1 MISALVPGNNLYVL
15 YTKDT
20 PVLKIGEV
28 VSKTEPVP
36 TYNSFGANYND
47 TKFNLVVKIDN
58 EQVEFKNISGLA
70 STMNDPSSGIFI
82 SETPEAMI
90 TEITN
95 KSTISRKHIDSTP
108 YHENALVAYD
118 KMLKEL
124 NPRYAKEQ
132 KMDEDIANLKNR
144 QDAMDDKL
152 DKILKAVMSK
162 D

>member
-1 MISALVPGNNLYVL
+1 MISALVPGNNLYIL

-47 TKFNLVVKIDN
+47 TKFNLVVKVDN
-58 EQVEFKNISGLA
+58 EQLEFKNISGLA

-144 QDAMDDKL
+144 QDAMDSKIDQ
-152 DKILKAVMSK
+152 ILKAVMSK
-162 D
+162 N

>member
-47 TKFNLVVKIDN
+47 TKFNLVVRIDN
-58 EQVEFKNISGLA
+58 EQVEFKNISGIA

-108 YHENALVAYD
+108 YHENALIAYD

-132 KMDEDIANLKNR
+132 KMDEDITNLKNR
-144 QDAMDDKL
+144 QDVMDDKL
-152 DKILKAVMSK
+152 DQILKAVMSK
-162 D
+162 N

>member
-1 MISALVPGNNLYVL
+1 M
-15 YTKDT
+15 
-20 PVLKIGEV
+20 
-28 VSKTEPVP
+28 
-36 TYNSFGANYND
+36 
-47 TKFNLVVKIDN
+47 
-58 EQVEFKNISGLA
+58 EFKNISGLA

-82 SETPEAMI
+82 SETPESMI

>member
-1 MISALVPGNNLYVL
+1 MISALVPGNNLYIL

-47 TKFNLVVKIDN
+47 TKFNLVVKVDN
-58 EQVEFKNISGLA
+58 EQLEFKNISGLA

-108 YHENALVAYD
+108 YHENALIAYD

-144 QDAMDDKL
+144 QDAMDGKL
-152 DKILKAVMSK
+152 DQILKAVMSK
-162 D
+162 N

>member
-15 YTKDT
+15 YTKDK
-20 PVLKIGEV
+20 PMLKIGEI

-47 TKFNLVVKIDN
+47 TKFNLVVKID
-58 EQVEFKNISGLA
+58 EGQVEFKNISSLA
-70 STMNDPSSGIFI
+70 STMNDPTSGIFI
-82 SETPEAMI
+82 SETPEAMA

-95 KSTISRKHIDSTP
+95 KAAISHKHIDATP
-108 YHENALVAYD
+108 YHETALVEYD
-118 KMLKEL
+118 KMLKQL

-132 KMDEDIANLKNR
+132 KMDEDIANLKSR
-144 QDAMDDKL
+144 QDAMDGKL
-152 DKILKAVMSK
+152 DQILRAVMSK

>member
-1 MISALVPGNNLYVL
+1 MISALVPGNNLYIL

-36 TYNSFGANYND
+36 TYNSFGATYND
-47 TKFNLVVKIDN
+47 TKFNLVVRIDN

-108 YHENALVAYD
+108 YHENALIAYD

-144 QDAMDDKL
+144 QDAMDGKL
-152 DKILKAVMSK
+152 DQILKAVMSK
-162 D
+162 N

>member
-1 MISALVPGNNLYVL
+1 MISALVPGNNLYIL

-47 TKFNLVVKIDN
+47 TKFNLVVKVDN
-58 EQVEFKNISGLA
+58 EQLEFKNISGLA

-95 KSTISRKHIDSTP
+95 KSTISRKHIDSIP

-144 QDAMDDKL
+144 QDAMDGKL
-152 DKILKAVMSK
+152 DQILKAVMSK
-162 D
+162 N

>member
-108 YHENALVAYD
+108 YHENALIAYD

>member
-1 MISALVPGNNLYVL
+1 MISALVPGNNLYIL

-108 YHENALVAYD
+108 YHENALIAYD

-144 QDAMDDKL
+144 QDAMDGKL
-152 DKILKAVMSK
+152 DQILKAVMSK
-162 D
+162 N

>member
-108 YHENALVAYD
+108 YHENALIAYD

-144 QDAMDDKL
+144 QDAMDGKL
-152 DKILKAVMSK
+152 DQILKAVMSK
-162 D
+162 N

>member
-47 TKFNLVVKIDN
+47 TKFNLVVRIDN

-108 YHENALVAYD
+108 YHENALIAYD

-144 QDAMDDKL
+144 QDAMDGKL
-152 DKILKAVMSK
+152 DQILKAVMSK
-162 D
+162 N

>member
-1 MISALVPGNNLYVL
+1 MISALVPGNNLYIL

-162 D
+162 N

>member
-1 MISALVPGNNLYVL
+1 MISALVPGNNLYIL

-47 TKFNLVVKIDN
+47 TKFNLVVRIDN
-58 EQVEFKNISGLA
+58 EQVEFKNISGIA

-108 YHENALVAYD
+108 YHENALIAYD

-144 QDAMDDKL
+144 QDAMDGKL
-152 DKILKAVMSK
+152 DQILKAVMSK
-162 D
+162 N

>member
-108 YHENALVAYD
+108 YHENALIAYD

-132 KMDEDIANLKNR
+132 KMDEDITNLKNR
-144 QDAMDDKL
+144 QDVMDDKL
-152 DKILKAVMSK
+152 DQILKAVMSK
-162 D
+162 N

>member
-1 MISALVPGNNLYVL
+1 MISALVPGNNLYIL

-47 TKFNLVVKIDN
+47 TKFNLVVKVDN
-58 EQVEFKNISGLA
+58 EQLEFKNISGLA

-108 YHENALVAYD
+108 YHENALIAYD

-144 QDAMDDKL
+144 QDAMDSKIDQ
-152 DKILKAVMSK
+152 ILKAVMSK
-162 D
+162 N

>member
-1 MISALVPGNNLYVL
+1 MISALVPGNNLYIL

-58 EQVEFKNISGLA
+58 EQVEFKNISSLA
-70 STMNDPSSGIFI
+70 STMNDPSSGTFI

-95 KSTISRKHIDSTP
+95 KSAISRKHIDSTP

-144 QDAMDDKL
+144 QDAMDGKL
-152 DKILKAVMSK
+152 DQILKAVMSK
-162 D
+162 N

>member
-1 MISALVPGNNLYVL
+1 MISALVPGNNLYIL

-58 EQVEFKNISGLA
+58 EQMEFKNISGLA

-82 SETPEAMI
+82 SETPESMI

-144 QDAMDDKL
+144 QDAMDNKL

>member
-47 TKFNLVVKIDN
+47 TKFNLVFRIDN
-58 EQVEFKNISGLA
+58 EQVEFKNVSGLA

-108 YHENALVAYD
+108 YHKNALIAYD

>member
-1 MISALVPGNNLYVL
+1 MISALVPGNNLYIL

-58 EQVEFKNISGLA
+58 EQVEFKNISGIA
-70 STMNDPSSGIFI
+70 NTMNDPSSGIFI

-108 YHENALVAYD
+108 YHENALIAYD

>member
-1 MISALVPGNNLYVL
+1 MISALVPGNNLYIL

-36 TYNSFGANYND
+36 TYNSFGATYND
-47 TKFNLVVKIDN
+47 TKFNLVVRIDN

-108 YHENALVAYD
+108 YHENALIAYD

-132 KMDEDIANLKNR
+132 KMDEDITNLKNR

-162 D
+162 N

>member
-1 MISALVPGNNLYVL
+1 MISALVPGNNLYIL

-47 TKFNLVVKIDN
+47 TKFNLVVKVDN
-58 EQVEFKNISGLA
+58 EQLEFKNISGLA

-95 KSTISRKHIDSTP
+95 KSTISRKHIDSIP
-108 YHENALVAYD
+108 YHENALIAYD

-144 QDAMDDKL
+144 QDAMDGKL
-152 DKILKAVMSK
+152 DQILKAVMSK
-162 D
+162 N

>member
-1 MISALVPGNNLYVL
+1 MISALVPGNNLYIL

-47 TKFNLVVKIDN
+47 TKFNLVVKVDN
-58 EQVEFKNISGLA
+58 EQLEFKNISGIA

-108 YHENALVAYD
+108 YHENALIAYD

-144 QDAMDDKL
+144 QDAMDGKL
-152 DKILKAVMSK
+152 DQILKAVMSK
-162 D
+162 N

>member
-36 TYNSFGANYND
+36 AYNSFGANYND

-144 QDAMDDKL
+144 QDVMDDKL

>member
-15 YTKDT
+15 YTKDK
-20 PVLKIGEV
+20 PILKIGEI

-47 TKFNLVVKIDN
+47 TKFNLVVKID
-58 EQVEFKNISGLA
+58 EGQVEFKNISSLA
-70 STMNDPSSGIFI
+70 STMNDPASGIFI
-82 SETPEAMI
+82 SETPEAMA

-95 KSTISRKHIDSTP
+95 KSAISRKHIDATP
-108 YHENALVAYD
+108 YHESAIVEYD
-118 KMLKEL
+118 KMLKQL
-124 NPRYAKEQ
+124 NPSYAKEQ

-144 QDAMDDKL
+144 QDIMDVKL

>member
-1 MISALVPGNNLYVL
+1 MISALVPGNNLYIL

-47 TKFNLVVKIDN
+47 TKFNLVVKVDN
-58 EQVEFKNISGLA
+58 EQMEFKNISGLA

-108 YHENALVAYD
+108 YHENALIAYD

-144 QDAMDDKL
+144 QDAMDGKL
-152 DKILKAVMSK
+152 DQILKAVMSK
-162 D
+162 N

>member
-1 MISALVPGNNLYVL
+1 MISALVPGNNLYIL

-47 TKFNLVVKIDN
+47 TKFNLVVKVDN
-58 EQVEFKNISGLA
+58 EQLEFKNISGLA

-95 KSTISRKHIDSTP
+95 KSTISRKHIDSIL

-144 QDAMDDKL
+144 QDAMDGKL
-152 DKILKAVMSK
+152 DQILKAVMSK
-162 D
+162 N

>member
-1 MISALVPGNNLYVL
+1 MISALVPGNNLYIL

-58 EQVEFKNISGLA
+58 EQVEFKNISGIA
-70 STMNDPSSGIFI
+70 NTMNDPSSGIFI

-108 YHENALVAYD
+108 YHENALIAYD

-132 KMDEDIANLKNR
+132 KMDEDITNLKNR

-162 D
+162 N

>member
-1 MISALVPGNNLYVL
+1 MISALVPGNNLYIL

-47 TKFNLVVKIDN
+47 TKFNLVVKVDN
-58 EQVEFKNISGLA
+58 EQMEFKNISGLA

-95 KSTISRKHIDSTP
+95 KSTISRKHIDSIP

-144 QDAMDDKL
+144 QDAMDGKL
-152 DKILKAVMSK
+152 DQILKAVMSK
-162 D
+162 N

>member
-1 MISALVPGNNLYVL
+1 MISALVPGNNLYIL

-47 TKFNLVVKIDN
+47 TKFNLVVKVDN
-58 EQVEFKNISGLA
+58 EQLEFKNISGLA

-95 KSTISRKHIDSTP
+95 KSTISRKHIDSIP

-144 QDAMDDKL
+144 QDAMDSKIDQ
-152 DKILKAVMSK
+152 ILKAVMSK
-162 D
+162 N

>member
-15 YTKDT
+15 YTKGT

-47 TKFNLVVKIDN
+47 TKFNLVVRIDN
-58 EQVEFKNISGLA
+58 EQVEFKNISGIA

-144 QDAMDDKL
+144 QDAMDGKL
-152 DKILKAVMSK
+152 DQILKAVMSK
-162 D
+162 N

>member
-1 MISALVPGNNLYVL
+1 MISALVPGNNLYIL

-58 EQVEFKNISGLA
+58 EQVEFKNISGIA

-108 YHENALVAYD
+108 YHENALIAYD

-144 QDAMDDKL
+144 QDAMDGKL
-152 DKILKAVMSK
+152 DQILKAVMSK
-162 D
+162 N

>member
-1 MISALVPGNNLYVL
+1 MISALVPGNNLYIL

-58 EQVEFKNISGLA
+58 EQVEFKNISGIA

>member
-15 YTKDT
+15 YTKDK
-20 PVLKIGEV
+20 PILKIGEI

-58 EQVEFKNISGLA
+58 EQVEFKNISSLA

-90 TEITN
+90 TEITS
-95 KSTISRKHIDSTP
+95 KSAISRKHIDSVP
-108 YHENALVAYD
+108 YHETAIVEYD
-118 KMLKEL
+118 KMLKQL

-132 KMDEDIANLKNR
+132 KMDEDIANLKSR
-144 QDAMDDKL
+144 QDAMDGKL

>member
-1 MISALVPGNNLYVL
+1 MISALVPGNNLYIL

-47 TKFNLVVKIDN
+47 TKFNLVVKVDN
-58 EQVEFKNISGLA
+58 EQLEFKNISGIA

-144 QDAMDDKL
+144 QDAMDGKL
-152 DKILKAVMSK
+152 DQILKAVMSK
-162 D
+162 N

>member
-1 MISALVPGNNLYVL
+1 MISALVPGNNLYIL

-47 TKFNLVVKIDN
+47 TKFNLVVKVDN
-58 EQVEFKNISGLA
+58 EQLEFKNISGLA

-144 QDAMDDKL
+144 QDAMDGKL
-152 DKILKAVMSK
+152 DQILKAVMSK
-162 D
+162 N